1 MTTPIQQV
9 NILIAET
16 LEKLQ
21 DLDPELYGY
30 WYTKLYPP
38 AGDEGNWNVTTLHI
52 LEQLLIDYTHQN
64 ELQS

>member
-1 MTTPIQQV
+1 MTTPTQQV

-30 WYTKLYPP
+30 WYTKLYHPV
-38 AGDEGNWNVTTLHI
+38 GDEDDWNVTTLDI
-52 LEQLLIDYTHQN
+52 LEQLLIP
-64 ELQS
+64 